1 MFLICKVELCTAD
14 AIAICQW
21 NDGTLKKRG
30 LEQPHQRQQL
40 GVSYAPQEQSV
51 FDNLSIRENLIL
63 MQTLPDL
70 SFCGP
75 YFEKFP
81 KLFKRLDQ
89 KAGTM
94 SGGEKKLLSFTRTL
108 AENNPLVILDEPS
121 EGVQSENIESMV
133 YFIKKR
139 STQKTGFLLVEQ
151 NLSFALEVATDF
163 LVMDQGQAVYQDSA
177 TNTSKSALLKMLQV
191 WRN

>member
-1 MFLICKVELCTAD
+1 MEGKGPTFFYHYI
-14 AIAICQW
+14 
-21 NDGTLKKRG
+21 
-30 LEQPHQRQQL
+30 
-40 GVSYAPQEQSV
+40 QEQSV
-51 FDNLSIRENLIL
+51 FDNLSVRENLII
-63 MQTLPDL
+63 MQTLPDS
-70 SFCGP
+70 SFCDP

-81 KLFKRLDQ
+81 KLFQRLDQ

-121 EGVQSENIESMV
+121 EGVQAENIKSMV
-133 YFIKKR
+133 HFIRER

-163 LVMDQGQAVYQDSA
+163 LVMDQGQAVFQDKA
-177 TNTSKSALLKMLQV
+177 TNTSKSVLLEMLQV
-191 WRN
+191 

>member
-1 MFLICKVELCTAD
+1 
-14 AIAICQW
+14 
-21 NDGTLKKRG
+21 LKKRG

-94 SGGEKKLLSFTRTL
+94 SGGEKKTPVLHPHTCRKQSARHSRRTL
-108 AENNPLVILDEPS
+108 R
-121 EGVQSENIESMV
+121 
-133 YFIKKR
+133 R
-139 STQKTGFLLVEQ
+139 SAIRKH
-151 NLSFALEVATDF
+151 
-163 LVMDQGQAVYQDSA
+163 
-177 TNTSKSALLKMLQV
+177 
-191 WRN
+191 

>member
-1 MFLICKVELCTAD
+1 MSALLEFSDISGGYGGATIVRNISVTLRTGQVLAVLGRNGVGKTTLIKILTGHLA
-14 AIAICQW
+14 
-21 NDGTLKKRG
+21 LKQGKISF
-30 LEQPHQRQQL
+30 QNQDISDYPAHQRQQL

-94 SGGEKKLLSFTRTL
+94 SGGEKKTPILHPHTCRKQSARHSRRTL
-108 AENNPLVILDEPS
+108 R
-121 EGVQSENIESMV
+121 
-133 YFIKKR
+133 R
-139 STQKTGFLLVEQ
+139 SAIRKH
-151 NLSFALEVATDF
+151 
-163 LVMDQGQAVYQDSA
+163 
-177 TNTSKSALLKMLQV
+177 
-191 WRN
+191 